1 MMAFPPTMEELHLH
15 LVAVA
20 PTTAAAVASE
30 GRAVAAYLV
39 SEGWRIRAAV
49 DSVGLRLPHGS
60 AERAETLPDVP
71 AGSPFAHPSA
81 LLRLEPRSAERVAA
95 LLGFV
100 RARGPELGAA
110 GVAAFAHPHHAPAPP
125 LAPAERGYLDFH
137 LRARANRPPLPANYR
152 QQWTLSAPRT
162 LRRPQREVAGR
173 RARPAGRGAAVAR
186 AGRLVPIAGAGPARR
201 AAGHGCRSGSGF
213 GSSAGAGAGGAPS
226 AGRGCPC

>member
-60 AERAETLPDVP
+60 AERAETLADVP

-81 LLRLEPRSAERVAA
+81 LLRLEPRSAPLQ
-95 LLGFV
+95 LLTKLGLVFEQRLRRD
-100 RARGPELGAA
+100 RAEVHARRSRRGARAEIAPRCTRRGTRGAA
-110 GVAAFAHPHHAPAPP
+110 G
-125 LAPAERGYLDFH
+125 RGSCGGGGKAL
-137 LRARANRPPLPANYR
+137 
-152 QQWTLSAPRT
+152 
-162 LRRPQREVAGR
+162 G
-173 RARPAGRGAAVAR
+173 
-186 AGRLVPIAGAGPARR
+186 GPAT
-201 AAGHGCRSGSGF
+201 C
-213 GSSAGAGAGGAPS
+213 
-226 AGRGCPC
+226 

>member
-152 QQWTLSAPRT
+152 QQWTLSAPADVAQTTARSGWSART
-162 LRRPQREVAGR
+162 DSRAWRCRRSCGTSGPNRWGRPGSPRCRPRPPLRLRLRLRRRPQWLLR
-173 RARPAGRGAAVAR
+173 R
-186 AGRLVPIAGAGPARR
+186 
-201 AAGHGCRSGSGF
+201 RS
-213 GSSAGAGAGGAPS
+213 
-226 AGRGCPC
+226 